1 MEKLLF
7 TLILV
12 LTVGIIYLITGRNR
26 RQINK
31 IPEGMA
37 ILCQPPGKRYVVY
50 ALGVLAVVFVGIFSI
65 LYIMDG
71 APGEARGMWSLC
83 VAMAILLL
91 IVTIFAGNIMAREC
105 IYFNGDTIQI
115 EKAFQKPRTVRWQEI
130 RKIDGSF
137 DNMVNLYLSDGT
149 KILTVG
155 IGMLNYELFCDALRK
170 KCPETVA
177 VYYRSQVYESPQ
189 KRILRYGTEY
199 YILAGLG
206 ILILLEYLAML
217 LLSGEENPL
226 RGFSQS
232 EPSEWFSLLFA
243 PIYGVACLIFLF
255 IMCNTR
261 VWYSEEKMMIKH
273 PIRKET
279 ELYWRNIQRIEA
291 VTAVKQGKRTWK
303 KLRIYTKEGVYK
315 ISFAYLTHG
324 KDDFMAEVL
333 KMVEKYE
340 IIISE

>member
-12 LTVGIIYLITGRNR
+12 LAVGIIYLITGRNR

-37 ILCQPPGKRYVVY
+37 ILCQPPGKRYLVY

-65 LYIMDG
+65 LYIIDG

-137 DNMVNLYLSDGT
+137 DNMVNLYLSD
-149 KILTVG
+149 V
-155 IGMLNYELFCDALRK
+155 
-170 KCPETVA
+170 V
-177 VYYRSQVYESPQ
+177 
-189 KRILRYGTEY
+189 
-199 YILAGLG
+199 
-206 ILILLEYLAML
+206 
-217 LLSGEENPL
+217 
-226 RGFSQS
+226 
-232 EPSEWFSLLFA
+232 
-243 PIYGVACLIFLF
+243 
-255 IMCNTR
+255 
-261 VWYSEEKMMIKH
+261 
-273 PIRKET
+273 
-279 ELYWRNIQRIEA
+279 
-291 VTAVKQGKRTWK
+291 
-303 KLRIYTKEGVYK
+303 
-315 ISFAYLTHG
+315 
-324 KDDFMAEVL
+324 
-333 KMVEKYE
+333 
-340 IIISE
+340 